1 MYLFFFN
8 PRGLLHSR
16 SHPLF
21 LGYLGVAC
29 LVAAAV
35 APGGIRVNSGS
46 VRVLSFPPLS
56 RFHLTTPCPATMFQ
70 PLQLCALWMSQIPNE
85 SGSLH
90 VQFPFLECS
99 PHFFLWP
106 TSVYPSSCCVKHHS
120 LRDIFLSNT
129 SSTPLQLLLG
139 QDPQSYCHRLTFF
152 PSQCLS
158 QLYLKLCQCAVAFNA
173 M

>member
-1 MYLFFFN
+1 MYLFFN
-8 PRGLLHSR
+8 PGRLLHSR

-21 LGYLGVAC
+21 LTYLGLVCLIVAGM
-29 LVAAAV
+29 
-35 APGGIRVNSGS
+35 APGGIRVNYGS
-46 VRVLSFPPLS
+46 VRVLSSPPQ
-56 RFHLTTPCPATMFQ
+56 FHLTTLCPATMLQ
-70 PLQLCALWMSQIPNE
+70 PLQLLCFVMSQIPNE
-85 SGSLH
+85 LGSLH

-106 TSVYPSSCCVKHHS
+106 TSVYPSSCCVKHHL

-129 SSTPLQLLLG
+129 SRTPSLLLLG
-139 QDPQSYCHRLTFF
+139 QDPQSHCHRSYFF

-158 QLYLKLCQCAVAFNA
+158 QLYLKLCQCPVAFNA